1 MTEALYLASDDLECT
16 GRVLS
21 CRETQEGLWAVVCD
35 RTVFHPQGGGQP
47 SDIGLINDVSVRK
60 VIHTPDAIIH
70 LCEAPLEGEVSMA
83 VDGKTRRLHSRL
95 HSAGHIIGF
104 VGDELGWHATKGNH
118 FPGESRVVF
127 EPENPKAIQLTEA
140 EVLQSEVNAL
150 ISKTNGDEAAKS
162 KNAFLKFVWIDT
174 PLTETE
180 NPNFLQ
186 LDEVSVFLID
196 TPNGYNFSQVI
207 ENPFFLGRNMLIH
220 NIIIRGKIN
229 RSVPAIAKAIPSQP
243 HNGNPME
250 LTP

>member
-21 CRETQEGLWAVVCD
+21 CRETQEGIWAVVCD

-104 VGDELGWHATKGNH
+104 VGDEYGWHATKGNH

-127 EPENPKAIQLTEA
+127 EPQNPEAIQLTEA

-150 ISKTNGDEAAKS
+150 ISKKLERRITEIDGLRYVTWGDLRAYPCGGTHVANTEEIGKVCIS
-162 KNAFLKFVWIDT
+162 KIKMKKGQIT
-174 PLTETE
+174 
-180 NPNFLQ
+180 
-186 LDEVSVFLID
+186 VSYSLE
-196 TPNGYNFSQVI
+196 P
-207 ENPFFLGRNMLIH
+207 
-220 NIIIRGKIN
+220 
-229 RSVPAIAKAIPSQP
+229 
-243 HNGNPME
+243 
-250 LTP
+250 

>member
-1 MTEALYLASDDLECT
+1 MTEALYLASDDLKCT

-150 ISKTNGDEAAKS
+150 ISKKLERRITEIDGLRYLTWGDLRAYPCGGTHVANTEEIGKVCIS
-162 KNAFLKFVWIDT
+162 KIKMKKGQIT
-174 PLTETE
+174 
-180 NPNFLQ
+180 
-186 LDEVSVFLID
+186 VSYSLE
-196 TPNGYNFSQVI
+196 P
-207 ENPFFLGRNMLIH
+207 
-220 NIIIRGKIN
+220 
-229 RSVPAIAKAIPSQP
+229 
-243 HNGNPME
+243 
-250 LTP
+250 

>member
-21 CRETQEGLWAVVCD
+21 CRETQEGLWAVVSD

-104 VGDELGWHATKGNH
+104 VVDELGWHATKGNH

-150 ISKTNGDEAAKS
+150 ISKKLERRITEIDGLRYVTWGDLRAYPCGGTHVANTEEIGKVKIS
-162 KNAFLKFVWIDT
+162 KIKMKKGQIS
-174 PLTETE
+174 
-180 NPNFLQ
+180 
-186 LDEVSVFLID
+186 VSYSLE
-196 TPNGYNFSQVI
+196 S
-207 ENPFFLGRNMLIH
+207 
-220 NIIIRGKIN
+220 
-229 RSVPAIAKAIPSQP
+229 
-243 HNGNPME
+243 
-250 LTP
+250 

>member
-1 MTEALYLASDDLECT
+1 MPEALYLTSDDLECT
-16 GRVLS
+16 AWVLS
-21 CRETQEGLWAVVCD
+21 CEQTQEGLWAVVCD

-127 EPENPKAIQLTEA
+127 EPENPDAIQLIAPE
-140 EVLQSEVNAL
+140 ELQTQVNAL
-150 ISKTNGDEAAKS
+150 ISRKLQRRITEIDGLRYVTWGDLRAYPCGGTHVANTEEIGKVTIS
-162 KNAFLKFVWIDT
+162 KIKMKKGQIS
-174 PLTETE
+174 
-180 NPNFLQ
+180 
-186 LDEVSVFLID
+186 VSYSLE
-196 TPNGYNFSQVI
+196 S
-207 ENPFFLGRNMLIH
+207 
-220 NIIIRGKIN
+220 
-229 RSVPAIAKAIPSQP
+229 
-243 HNGNPME
+243 
-250 LTP
+250 

>member
-1 MTEALYLASDDLECT
+1 MPEALYLTSDDLECT
-16 GRVLS
+16 ARVLS
-21 CRETQEGLWAVVCD
+21 CEQTQEGLWAVVCD

-127 EPENPKAIQLTEA
+127 EPENPKAIQLTET

-150 ISKTNGDEAAKS
+150 ISKKLERRITEIDGLHYLTWGDLRAYPCGGTHVANTEEIGKVTIS
-162 KNAFLKFVWIDT
+162 KIKMKKGQIS
-174 PLTETE
+174 
-180 NPNFLQ
+180 
-186 LDEVSVFLID
+186 VSYSLE
-196 TPNGYNFSQVI
+196 S
-207 ENPFFLGRNMLIH
+207 
-220 NIIIRGKIN
+220 
-229 RSVPAIAKAIPSQP
+229 
-243 HNGNPME
+243 
-250 LTP
+250 

>member
-60 VIHTPDAIIH
+60 VIQTPDAIIH

-127 EPENPKAIQLTEA
+127 EPENPKAIQLTET

-150 ISKTNGDEAAKS
+150 ISKKLERRITEIDGLRYLTWGNLRAYPCGGTHVANTEEIGKVKIS
-162 KNAFLKFVWIDT
+162 KIKMKKGQIS
-174 PLTETE
+174 
-180 NPNFLQ
+180 
-186 LDEVSVFLID
+186 VSYSLE
-196 TPNGYNFSQVI
+196 S
-207 ENPFFLGRNMLIH
+207 
-220 NIIIRGKIN
+220 
-229 RSVPAIAKAIPSQP
+229 
-243 HNGNPME
+243 
-250 LTP
+250 

>member
-150 ISKTNGDEAAKS
+150 ISQKLERRITEIDGLRYLTWGDLRAYPCGGTHVANTEEIGKVCIS
-162 KNAFLKFVWIDT
+162 KIKMKKGQIT
-174 PLTETE
+174 
-180 NPNFLQ
+180 
-186 LDEVSVFLID
+186 VSYSLE
-196 TPNGYNFSQVI
+196 P
-207 ENPFFLGRNMLIH
+207 
-220 NIIIRGKIN
+220 
-229 RSVPAIAKAIPSQP
+229 
-243 HNGNPME
+243 
-250 LTP
+250 

>member
-1 MTEALYLASDDLECT
+1 MPEALYLTSDDLECT
-16 GRVLS
+16 ARVLS
-21 CRETQEGLWAVVCD
+21 CEQTQEGLWAVVCD

-127 EPENPKAIQLTEA
+127 EPQNPEAIQLTEP
-140 EVLQSEVNAL
+140 EVFQSEVNAL
-150 ISKTNGDEAAKS
+150 ISKKLERRITEIDGLRYVTWGDLRAYPCGGTHVANTEEIGKVCIS
-162 KNAFLKFVWIDT
+162 KIKMKKGQIT
-174 PLTETE
+174 
-180 NPNFLQ
+180 
-186 LDEVSVFLID
+186 VSYSLE
-196 TPNGYNFSQVI
+196 P
-207 ENPFFLGRNMLIH
+207 
-220 NIIIRGKIN
+220 
-229 RSVPAIAKAIPSQP
+229 
-243 HNGNPME
+243 
-250 LTP
+250 

>member
-16 GRVLS
+16 ARVLS
-21 CRETQEGLWAVVCD
+21 CRKTQEGLWAVVCD

-47 SDIGLINDVSVRK
+47 SDIGRMNNDGVRK

-104 VGDELGWHATKGNH
+104 VGDEYGWHATKGNH

-127 EPENPKAIQLTEA
+127 EPQNPEAIQLTEA

-150 ISKTNGDEAAKS
+150 ISKKLERRITEIDGLRYVTWGDLRAYPCGGTHVANTEEIGKVCIS
-162 KNAFLKFVWIDT
+162 KIKMKKGQIT
-174 PLTETE
+174 
-180 NPNFLQ
+180 
-186 LDEVSVFLID
+186 VSYSLE
-196 TPNGYNFSQVI
+196 P
-207 ENPFFLGRNMLIH
+207 
-220 NIIIRGKIN
+220 
-229 RSVPAIAKAIPSQP
+229 
-243 HNGNPME
+243 
-250 LTP
+250 

>member
-150 ISKTNGDEAAKS
+150 ISKKLERRITEIDGLRYLTWGDLRAYPCGGTHVANTEEIGKVCIS
-162 KNAFLKFVWIDT
+162 KIKMKKGQIT
-174 PLTETE
+174 
-180 NPNFLQ
+180 
-186 LDEVSVFLID
+186 VSYSLE
-196 TPNGYNFSQVI
+196 P
-207 ENPFFLGRNMLIH
+207 
-220 NIIIRGKIN
+220 
-229 RSVPAIAKAIPSQP
+229 
-243 HNGNPME
+243 
-250 LTP
+250 

>member
-150 ISKTNGDEAAKS
+150 ISKKLERRITEIDGLRYVTWGDLRAYPCGGTHVANTEEIGKVCIS
-162 KNAFLKFVWIDT
+162 KIKMKKGQIT
-174 PLTETE
+174 
-180 NPNFLQ
+180 
-186 LDEVSVFLID
+186 VSYSLE
-196 TPNGYNFSQVI
+196 P
-207 ENPFFLGRNMLIH
+207 
-220 NIIIRGKIN
+220 
-229 RSVPAIAKAIPSQP
+229 
-243 HNGNPME
+243 
-250 LTP
+250 

>member
-16 GRVLS
+16 ARVLS
-21 CRETQEGLWAVVCD
+21 CGETQEGLWAVVCD

-47 SDIGLINDVSVRK
+47 SDIGRMNNVGVRK

-104 VGDELGWHATKGNH
+104 VGDEYGWHATKGNH

-127 EPENPKAIQLTEA
+127 EPQNPEAIQFTEA

-150 ISKTNGDEAAKS
+150 ISKKLERRITGIDGLRYVTWGDLRAYPCGGTHVVNTEEIGKVTIS
-162 KNAFLKFVWIDT
+162 KIKMKKGQIS
-174 PLTETE
+174 
-180 NPNFLQ
+180 
-186 LDEVSVFLID
+186 VSYSLE
-196 TPNGYNFSQVI
+196 S
-207 ENPFFLGRNMLIH
+207 
-220 NIIIRGKIN
+220 
-229 RSVPAIAKAIPSQP
+229 
-243 HNGNPME
+243 
-250 LTP
+250 

>member
-16 GRVLS
+16 ARVLS
-21 CRETQEGLWAVVCD
+21 CEQTQEGLWAVVCD

-150 ISKTNGDEAAKS
+150 ISKKLERCITEIDGLRYLTWGDLRAYPCGGTHVANTEEIGKVTIS
-162 KNAFLKFVWIDT
+162 KIKMKKGQIS
-174 PLTETE
+174 
-180 NPNFLQ
+180 
-186 LDEVSVFLID
+186 VSYSLE
-196 TPNGYNFSQVI
+196 S
-207 ENPFFLGRNMLIH
+207 
-220 NIIIRGKIN
+220 
-229 RSVPAIAKAIPSQP
+229 
-243 HNGNPME
+243 
-250 LTP
+250 

>member
-150 ISKTNGDEAAKS
+150 ISQKLERRITEIDGLRYVTWGDLRAYPCGGTHVANTEEIGKVCIS
-162 KNAFLKFVWIDT
+162 KIKMKKGQIT
-174 PLTETE
+174 
-180 NPNFLQ
+180 
-186 LDEVSVFLID
+186 VSYSLE
-196 TPNGYNFSQVI
+196 P
-207 ENPFFLGRNMLIH
+207 
-220 NIIIRGKIN
+220 
-229 RSVPAIAKAIPSQP
+229 
-243 HNGNPME
+243 
-250 LTP
+250 

>member
-1 MTEALYLASDDLECT
+1 M
-16 GRVLS
+16 LS
-21 CRETQEGLWAVVCD
+21 CGETQEGLWAVVCD

-140 EVLQSEVNAL
+140 EVLQSAVNAL
-150 ISKTNGDEAAKS
+150 ISKKLERRITEIDGLRYLTWGDLRAYPCGGTHVANTEEIGKVTIS
-162 KNAFLKFVWIDT
+162 KIKMKKGQIS
-174 PLTETE
+174 
-180 NPNFLQ
+180 
-186 LDEVSVFLID
+186 VSYSLE
-196 TPNGYNFSQVI
+196 S
-207 ENPFFLGRNMLIH
+207 
-220 NIIIRGKIN
+220 
-229 RSVPAIAKAIPSQP
+229 
-243 HNGNPME
+243 
-250 LTP
+250 

>member
-1 MTEALYLASDDLECT
+1 MPEALYLTSDDLECT
-16 GRVLS
+16 ARVLS
-21 CRETQEGLWAVVCD
+21 CEQTQEGLWAVVCD

-104 VGDELGWHATKGNH
+104 VGDEHGWHATKGNH

-150 ISKTNGDEAAKS
+150 ISKKLERRITEIDGLRYVTWGDLRAYPCGGTHVANTEEIGKVTIS
-162 KNAFLKFVWIDT
+162 KIKMKKGQIS
-174 PLTETE
+174 
-180 NPNFLQ
+180 
-186 LDEVSVFLID
+186 VSYSLE
-196 TPNGYNFSQVI
+196 S
-207 ENPFFLGRNMLIH
+207 
-220 NIIIRGKIN
+220 
-229 RSVPAIAKAIPSQP
+229 
-243 HNGNPME
+243 
-250 LTP
+250 

>member
-150 ISKTNGDEAAKS
+150 ISKKLERRITEIDGLRYLTWGDLRAYPCGGTHVANTEEIGKVTIS
-162 KNAFLKFVWIDT
+162 KIKMKKGQIS
-174 PLTETE
+174 
-180 NPNFLQ
+180 
-186 LDEVSVFLID
+186 VSYSLE
-196 TPNGYNFSQVI
+196 S
-207 ENPFFLGRNMLIH
+207 
-220 NIIIRGKIN
+220 
-229 RSVPAIAKAIPSQP
+229 
-243 HNGNPME
+243 
-250 LTP
+250 

>member
-104 VGDELGWHATKGNH
+104 LGDELGWHATKGNH

-150 ISKTNGDEAAKS
+150 ISKKLERRITEIDGLRYVTWGDLRAYPCGGTHVANTEEIGKVCIS
-162 KNAFLKFVWIDT
+162 KIKMKKGQIT
-174 PLTETE
+174 
-180 NPNFLQ
+180 
-186 LDEVSVFLID
+186 VSYSLE
-196 TPNGYNFSQVI
+196 P
-207 ENPFFLGRNMLIH
+207 
-220 NIIIRGKIN
+220 
-229 RSVPAIAKAIPSQP
+229 
-243 HNGNPME
+243 
-250 LTP
+250 

>member
-140 EVLQSEVNAL
+140 KVLQSEVNAL
-150 ISKTNGDEAAKS
+150 ISKKLERRITEIDGLRYLTWGDLRAYPCGGTHVANTEEIGKVCIS
-162 KNAFLKFVWIDT
+162 KIKMKKGQIT
-174 PLTETE
+174 
-180 NPNFLQ
+180 
-186 LDEVSVFLID
+186 VSYSLE
-196 TPNGYNFSQVI
+196 P
-207 ENPFFLGRNMLIH
+207 
-220 NIIIRGKIN
+220 
-229 RSVPAIAKAIPSQP
+229 
-243 HNGNPME
+243 
-250 LTP
+250 

>member
-104 VGDELGWHATKGNH
+104 VGDEHGWHATKGNH

-150 ISKTNGDEAAKS
+150 ISKKLERRITEIDGLRYVTWGDLRAYPCGGTHVANTEEIGKVCIS
-162 KNAFLKFVWIDT
+162 KIKMKKGQIT
-174 PLTETE
+174 
-180 NPNFLQ
+180 
-186 LDEVSVFLID
+186 VSYSLE
-196 TPNGYNFSQVI
+196 P
-207 ENPFFLGRNMLIH
+207 
-220 NIIIRGKIN
+220 
-229 RSVPAIAKAIPSQP
+229 
-243 HNGNPME
+243 
-250 LTP
+250 

>member
-1 MTEALYLASDDLECT
+1 MPEALYLTSDDLECT
-16 GRVLS
+16 ARVLS
-21 CRETQEGLWAVVCD
+21 CEQTQEGLWAVVCD

-150 ISKTNGDEAAKS
+150 ISKKLERRITEIDGLRYVTWGDLRAYPCGGTHVANTEEIGKVTIS
-162 KNAFLKFVWIDT
+162 KIKMKKGQIS
-174 PLTETE
+174 
-180 NPNFLQ
+180 
-186 LDEVSVFLID
+186 VSYSLE
-196 TPNGYNFSQVI
+196 S
-207 ENPFFLGRNMLIH
+207 
-220 NIIIRGKIN
+220 
-229 RSVPAIAKAIPSQP
+229 
-243 HNGNPME
+243 
-250 LTP
+250 